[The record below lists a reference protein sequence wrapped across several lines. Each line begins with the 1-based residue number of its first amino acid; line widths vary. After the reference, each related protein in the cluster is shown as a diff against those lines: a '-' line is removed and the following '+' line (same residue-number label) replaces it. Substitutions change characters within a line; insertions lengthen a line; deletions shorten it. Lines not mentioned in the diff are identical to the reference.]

1 MKKHLGRRHL
11 LCGLACL
18 LSFTVSGCGRF
29 PGQPRPEDRWV
40 PPSSITDFTTLYTT
54 NCVACHSDG
63 KGLTPSI
70 AMNNPLYL
78 AVIPRDALRKVISE
92 GIPNS
97 LMPAF
102 EEGHNGDLTG
112 AQVDSLVNGIY
123 AWAKDSGQAKAGGL
137 PPYSAPPGDA
147 GRGATAFGT
156 YCASCH
162 NADGTGG
169 KGGGSVVNSDY
180 LHLVSDQY
188 LRSVVIAGRPELGM
202 PNYQQLV
209 PNKPMSPEE
218 ISDVVAWL
226 ISHRQPPSTE
236 LAAAGAPSPAAP
248 GAPSPTPIS
257 Q

>member
-1 MKKHLGRRHL
+1 MKKHFGRRQRHL

-18 LSFTVSGCGRF
+18 LSLTVAGCGRF
-29 PGQPRPEDRWV
+29 PGQPRPEDRWK
-40 PPSSITDFTTLYTT
+40 PPSAITDFTTLYQT
-54 NCVACHSDG
+54 NCSACHSDG
-63 KGLTPSI
+63 RGLAPSI

-78 AVIPRDALRKVISE
+78 AVIPHDTMRKVISE
-92 GIPNS
+92 GVPNS
-97 LMPAF
+97 LMPGF
-102 EEGHNGDLTG
+102 EEGHNGDLT
-112 AQVDSLVNGIY
+112 AEQVDSLVNGIY
-123 AWAKDSGQAKAGGL
+123 GWAKNGSQQTATAGL

-147 GRGATAFGT
+147 GRGATAFNT
-156 YCASCH
+156 YCAKCH
-162 NADGTGG
+162 NADGNGG
-169 KGGGSVVNSDY
+169 TAGSVVNSDY

-226 ISHRQPPSTE
+226 ISHRQGQNQN
-236 LAAAGAPSPAAP
+236 LAAAGAPA
-248 GAPSPTPIS
+248 PTPAS